1 MKGRHHYSLIKEL
14 YKTMPRGMLLNLS
27 ALQKIGISNQRAACY
42 AKSGWLTRIAHGI
55 YVFPGDSL
63 SLPSALTYLA
73 MQIEGLHVGGAS
85 ALLERDSAP
94 LVLWG
99 DARTSL
105 PRWFSERFSVRYRH
119 ARLFDWQAPSIPEQ
133 TLTHARPVLGNIK
146 CSTAERAL
154 LEMLYDV
161 GDKQSLEDAYI
172 AFSQVKVMCPHIVG
186 DLLQRCTS
194 IKAKRLFLKWGRE
207 CGQLNLDTVLDHYRI
222 PMGSN
227 NRWITRLKDG
237 SMLSLKPYG

>member
-1 MKGRHHYSLIKEL
+1 MKGRHQYSLIKEL
-14 YKTMPRGMLLNLS
+14 YKTMPRGMPLNLS
-27 ALQKIGISNQRAACY
+27 ALQKIGISNQRAAGY

-63 SLPSALTYLA
+63 SLASALSYLS
-73 MQIEGLHVGGAS
+73 MQIEGLHVGGFS
-85 ALLERDSAP
+85 ALQKHESAP

-99 DARTSL
+99 DGRVNL
-105 PRWFSERFSVRYRH
+105 PRWFSERFSVRYSH
-119 ARLFDWQAPSIPEQ
+119 ARLFDWQETDMPEQ
-133 TLTHARPVLGNIK
+133 TLTHAGPTLGGIK
-146 CSTAERAL
+146 CSMPERAL

-161 GDKQSLEDAYI
+161 GGKQTLEDAYI
-172 AFSQVKVMCPHIVG
+172 AFSQVNVMYPHVAG

-194 IKAKRLFLKWGRE
+194 VKAKRLFLKWGRE
-207 CGQLNLDTVLDHYRI
+207 CGQLNVDTVLDQYRI

-227 NRWITRLKDG
+227 RRWITRLKDG